1 MSTYIFLWRNKDKE
15 NITEEPLLSTHN
27 MRFFFL
33 RNKKKYSPGTLTYL
47 ELWVSF

>member
-1 MSTYIFLWRNKDKE
+1 MSTYMFLWRNKDKE
-15 NITEEPLLSTHN
+15 NITEALLLSTHK
-27 MRFFFL
+27 MRFFW